1 MPTPFPAPSSLPA
14 PFPASASAPSASKAK
29 SSWLEDP
36 AVFAVNRLPSHS
48 DHASDSPTQS
58 LAGAWTFRTVLASE
72 IDVENPE
79 FAKTDGQT
87 SNFRTIDVPSTLET
101 EGGWRPA
108 YVNIQMPWDGHED
121 PQAPKIPRLNHAA
134 LYRREFRL
142 DPALAEAANGGNVTI
157 AFEGFAT
164 AIYVW
169 LDGAFVGYAEDGYTP
184 SEFDVT
190 GILFGREGADTDPS
204 AADHVLTVACFEHS
218 SASWLEDQDS
228 WRFHGLFRDVVLTRK
243 PRTHLDNLR
252 VNADYDHLAG
262 AGSLNIDAAVAE
274 PKEQGNI
281 RAVLTDDAGAVV
293 WQSTARQQGRTR
305 MSSGDLPGIRPWSAE
320 DPALYTLT
328 LTLTRPDAASD
339 AAASSGEAVSDVVE
353 TVSQRIGFRRFA
365 VEDGI
370 MTLNGKRIVF
380 KGVNRHEFDCHKGR
394 TLTEQQMIDDIV
406 FCKRHNINA
415 IRTSHYPNDRRFYAL
430 ADRYGVYLIDEA
442 NLETHGSWNVPG
454 DVATPET
461 AIPGSR
467 MEWEGPCVDRVESM
481 IHRDYN
487 HPSVLIWSLGNES
500 YGGEVFRSM
509 YRRAHELDPVRPVHY
524 EGVTWNREYDDVT
537 DIESRMYAHPDAI
550 EDYVSHSP
558 NKPYISCEYMH
569 AMGNSVGG
577 LFEYTDLERY
587 PHYQGGFIWDLIDQA
602 LWKEHADEMRGELR
616 GCLEYGGGFA
626 DRPCDYEFSGDG
638 LLFGDRSISP
648 KAAEVKQVYSNIRLF
663 PSPAGVRVVNDNL
676 FASTASCEFVAS
688 LLADGVSVWSQTHR
702 FDVPA
707 GNAEEF
713 PIPWPSAESQ
723 TPGVELTYD
732 VGVRL
737 AEETLWAPA
746 GHEIAFGQHTV
757 RVPAKPGQA
766 AKETRDVGEAAH
778 GAAAEA
784 GLATAVPLPG
794 DEKGA
799 APANGAPSPAV
810 TVGRWNV
817 GLRVGSREAL
827 LSRTQGGIVSWTKG
841 GREYVLRPP
850 RITTFRPLTDNDR
863 GAGHGFDRARWA
875 AAGRYARCVDVA
887 VDASEGG
894 VAVAYVYELA
904 TPARSRVTLRYA
916 IDSAARIRLTADY
929 PGEAHAPT
937 IPTFGVEWALPGE
950 LRHLRYYGL
959 GPEETYADR
968 SSGARL
974 GVWET
979 TAARDYAPYLVPQ
992 ETGNHRGV
1000 RWAEITD
1007 GAGNGMRVRQHVA
1020 DGSALAAADAEG
1032 AAPNAA
1038 DAEGSTL
1045 NVSLLPYSSG
1055 QIEEASHQW
1064 ELADPSRTPLTHLR
1078 LLAGQMGVGG
1088 DDSWGSPVHE
1098 KYHIAADRPLRLD
1111 VDLELI

>member
-1 MPTPFPAPSSLPA
+1 MPTPIPAPFSLPA
-14 PFPASASAPSASKAK
+14 PFPASASVPSASMAK

-36 AVFAVNRLPSHS
+36 AVFAVNRLPCHS
-48 DHASDSPTQS
+48 DHASDSPAQS
-58 LAGAWTFRTVLASE
+58 LAGAWKFRTVLASE
-72 IDVENPE
+72 IDVENAE
-79 FAKTDGQT
+79 FAKADAQT
-87 SNFRTIDVPSTLET
+87 ANFQTIDVPSTLET

-121 PQAPKIPRLNHAA
+121 PQAPKIPSLNHAA
-134 LYRREFRL
+134 LYRREFQL
-142 DPALAEAANGGNVTI
+142 DPDLAEASNGGSVTI

-190 GILFGREGADTDPS
+190 DILFGREGADIDPS

-228 WRFHGLFRDVVLTRK
+228 WRFHGLFRDVVLTRR

-274 PKEQGNI
+274 PQEQGNI

-305 MSSGDLPGIRPWSAE
+305 MSSGELPGIRPWSAE

-328 LTLTRPDAASD
+328 LTLTRPGGAASD
-339 AAASSGEAVSDVVE
+339 AEASSGEAVSDVVE
-353 TVSQRIGFRRFA
+353 TVSQRVGFRRFA

-442 NLETHGSWNVPG
+442 NLETHGSWNAPG

-461 AIPGSR
+461 ALPGSR

-487 HPSVLIWSLGNES
+487 HPSVLVWSLGNES

-524 EGVTWNREYDDVT
+524 EGITWNREYDDVT

-558 NKPYISCEYMH
+558 KKPYISCEYMH

-577 LFEYTDLERY
+577 LFEYTDLEKY

-602 LWKEHADEMRGELR
+602 LWKECGDETLGELR

-676 FASTASCEFVAS
+676 FASTESCDFVAS
-688 LLADGVSVWSQTHR
+688 LLVDGVSVWSQTHR

-707 GNAEEF
+707 GNAEDL

-723 TPGVELTYD
+723 TPGAELTYD

-757 RVPAKPGQA
+757 RVPAKPGET
-766 AKETRDVGEAAH
+766 AKEAH
-778 GAAAEA
+778 GAAAA
-784 GLATAVPLPG
+784 ASTRQAPAVPSPC
-794 DEKGA
+794 DENAPGA
-799 APANGAPSPAV
+799 ASADGAPSPAV

-817 GLRVGSREAL
+817 GLRGGPREAL
-827 LSRTQGGIVSWTKG
+827 LSRTQGGIVSWTKR
-841 GREYVLRPP
+841 GREHVLRPP

-887 VDASEGG
+887 VDASREDG
-894 VAVAYVYELA
+894 VTVTYVYELA
-904 TPARSRVTLRYA
+904 TPAKSRVTLRYA
-916 IDSAARIRLTADY
+916 IDSDVRIRLIADY

-937 IPTFGVEWALPGE
+937 IPAFGVEWALPGE

-979 TAARDYAPYLVPQ
+979 TAARNYAPYLVPQ

-1007 GAGNGMRVRQHVA
+1007 GAGSGIRVRQHAV
-1020 DGSALAAADAEG
+1020 DGSAFAAADAEG
-1032 AAPNAA
+1032 A
-1038 DAEGSTL
+1038 TL
-1045 NVSLLPYSSG
+1045 NVSLLPYSSA

-1064 ELADPSRTPLTHLR
+1064 ELADPSSTPLTHLR

-1098 KYHIAADRPLRLD
+1098 KYHIAANEPLRLD

>member
-1 MPTPFPAPSSLPA
+1 MPTPIPAPFSLPA
-14 PFPASASAPSASKAK
+14 PFPASASVPSASMAK

-36 AVFAVNRLPSHS
+36 AVFAVNRLPCHS
-48 DHASDSPTQS
+48 DHASDSPAQS
-58 LAGAWTFRTVLASE
+58 LAGAWKFRTVLASE
-72 IDVENPE
+72 IDVENAE
-79 FAKTDGQT
+79 FAKADAQT
-87 SNFRTIDVPSTLET
+87 ANFRTIDVPSTLET

-121 PQAPKIPRLNHAA
+121 PQAPKIPSLNHAA
-134 LYRREFRL
+134 LYRREFQL
-142 DPALAEAANGGNVTI
+142 DPDLAEASNGGSVTI

-190 GILFGREGADTDPS
+190 DILFGREGADIDPS

-228 WRFHGLFRDVVLTRK
+228 WRFHGLFRDVVLTRR

-274 PKEQGNI
+274 PQEQGNI

-305 MSSGDLPGIRPWSAE
+305 MSSGELPGIRPWSAE

-328 LTLTRPDAASD
+328 LTLTRPGGAASD
-339 AAASSGEAVSDVVE
+339 AEASSGEAVSDVVE
-353 TVSQRIGFRRFA
+353 TVSQRVGFRRFA

-442 NLETHGSWNVPG
+442 NLETHGSWNAPG

-461 AIPGSR
+461 ALPGSR

-487 HPSVLIWSLGNES
+487 HPSVLVWSLGNES

-524 EGVTWNREYDDVT
+524 EGITWNREYDDVT

-558 NKPYISCEYMH
+558 KKPYISCEYMH

-577 LFEYTDLERY
+577 LFEYTDLEKY

-602 LWKEHADEMRGELR
+602 LWKECGDETLGELR

-676 FASTASCEFVAS
+676 FASTESCDFVAR
-688 LLADGVSVWSQTHR
+688 LLVDGVSVWSQTHR

-707 GNAEEF
+707 GNAEDL

-723 TPGVELTYD
+723 TPGAELTYD

-757 RVPAKPGQA
+757 RVPAKPGET
-766 AKETRDVGEAAH
+766 AKETRD
-778 GAAAEA
+778 AAAA
-784 GLATAVPLPG
+784 ASTRQAPAVPSPG
-794 DEKGA
+794 DENAPGA
-799 APANGAPSPAV
+799 ASADGAPSPAV

-817 GLRVGSREAL
+817 GLRGGTREAL
-827 LSRTQGGIVSWTKG
+827 LSRTQGGIVSWTKR

-887 VDASEGG
+887 VDASREDG
-894 VAVAYVYELA
+894 VTVTYVYELA
-904 TPARSRVTLRYA
+904 TPAKSRVTLRYA
-916 IDSAARIRLTADY
+916 IDSDVRIRLIADY

-937 IPTFGVEWALPGE
+937 IPAFGVEWALPGE

-1007 GAGNGMRVRQHVA
+1007 GAGSGIRVRQHAV
-1020 DGSALAAADAEG
+1020 DGSAFAAADAEG
-1032 AAPNAA
+1032 A
-1038 DAEGSTL
+1038 TL
-1045 NVSLLPYSSG
+1045 NVSLLPYSSA

-1064 ELADPSRTPLTHLR
+1064 ELADPSSTPLTHLR

-1098 KYHIAADRPLRLD
+1098 KYHIAANEPLRLD

>member
-1 MPTPFPAPSSLPA
+1 MPTPIPAPFSLPA
-14 PFPASASAPSASKAK
+14 PFPASASVPSASMAK

-36 AVFAVNRLPSHS
+36 AVFAVNRLPCHS
-48 DHASDSPTQS
+48 DHASDSPAQS
-58 LAGAWTFRTVLASE
+58 LAGAWKFRTVLASE
-72 IDVENPE
+72 IDVENAE
-79 FAKTDGQT
+79 FAKADAQT
-87 SNFRTIDVPSTLET
+87 ANFRTIDVPSTLET

-121 PQAPKIPRLNHAA
+121 PQAPKIPSLNHAA
-134 LYRREFRL
+134 LYRREFQL
-142 DPALAEAANGGNVTI
+142 DPDLAEASNGGSVTI

-190 GILFGREGADTDPS
+190 DILFGREGADIDPS

-228 WRFHGLFRDVVLTRK
+228 WRFHGLFRDVVLTRR

-274 PKEQGNI
+274 PQEQGNI

-305 MSSGDLPGIRPWSAE
+305 MSSGELPGIRPWSAE

-328 LTLTRPDAASD
+328 LTLTRRGAASD

-353 TVSQRIGFRRFA
+353 AVSQRIGFRRFA

-442 NLETHGSWNVPG
+442 NLETHGSWNAPG

-461 AIPGSR
+461 ALPGSR

-487 HPSVLIWSLGNES
+487 HPSVLVWSLGNES

-524 EGVTWNREYDDVT
+524 EGITWNREYDDVT

-558 NKPYISCEYMH
+558 KKPYISCEYMH

-577 LFEYTDLERY
+577 LFEYTDLEKY

-602 LWKEHADEMRGELR
+602 LWKECGDETLGEIR

-676 FASTASCEFVAS
+676 FASTESCDFVAS
-688 LLADGVSVWSQTHR
+688 LLVDGVSVWSQTHR

-707 GNAEEF
+707 GNAEDL

-723 TPGVELTYD
+723 TPGAELTYD

-757 RVPAKPGQA
+757 RVPAKPGET
-766 AKETRDVGEAAH
+766 AKEARDVGEEAH
-778 GAAAEA
+778 GDAAAA
-784 GLATAVPLPG
+784 STRQAPAVPSPG
-794 DEKGA
+794 DENAPGA
-799 APANGAPSPAV
+799 ASADGAPSPAV

-817 GLRVGSREAL
+817 GLRGGPREAL
-827 LSRTQGGIVSWTKG
+827 LSRTQGGIVSWTKC

-887 VDASEGG
+887 VDASREDG
-894 VAVAYVYELA
+894 VTVTYVYELA
-904 TPARSRVTLRYA
+904 TPAKSRVTLRYA
-916 IDSAARIRLTADY
+916 IDSDVRIRLTADY

-937 IPTFGVEWALPGE
+937 IPAFGVEWALPGE

-1007 GAGNGMRVRQHVA
+1007 GAGSGIRVRQHAV
-1020 DGSALAAADAEG
+1020 DGSAFAAADAEG
-1032 AAPNAA
+1032 A
-1038 DAEGSTL
+1038 TL
-1045 NVSLLPYSSG
+1045 NVSLLPYSSA

-1064 ELADPSRTPLTHLR
+1064 ELADPSSTPLTHLR

>member
-1 MPTPFPAPSSLPA
+1 MPTPIPAPFSLPA
-14 PFPASASAPSASKAK
+14 PFPASASVPSASMAK

-36 AVFAVNRLPSHS
+36 AVFAVNRLPCHS
-48 DHASDSPTQS
+48 DHASDSPAQS
-58 LAGAWTFRTVLASE
+58 LAGAWKFRTVLASE
-72 IDVENPE
+72 IDVENAE
-79 FAKTDGQT
+79 FAKADAQT
-87 SNFRTIDVPSTLET
+87 ANFRTIDVPSTLET

-121 PQAPKIPRLNHAA
+121 PRAPKIPSLNHAA

-157 AFEGFAT
+157 VFEGFAT

-190 GILFGREGADTDPS
+190 GILFGREGADIDPS

-274 PKEQGNI
+274 PQEQGNI

-305 MSSGDLPGIRPWSAE
+305 MSSGELPGIRPWSAE

-328 LTLTRPDAASD
+328 LTLTRPGGAASD
-339 AAASSGEAVSDVVE
+339 AEASSGEAVSDVVE
-353 TVSQRIGFRRFA
+353 TVSQRVGFRRFA

-394 TLTEQQMIDDIV
+394 ALTEQQMIDDIV

-461 AIPGSR
+461 ALPGSR

-487 HPSVLIWSLGNES
+487 HPSVLVWSLGNES

-524 EGVTWNREYDDVT
+524 EGITWNREYDDVT

-558 NKPYISCEYMH
+558 KKPYISCEYMH

-577 LFEYTDLERY
+577 LFEYTDLEKY

-602 LWKEHADEMRGELR
+602 LWKECGDETLGELR

-676 FASTASCEFVAS
+676 FASTESCDFVAS
-688 LLADGVSVWSQTHR
+688 LLVDGVSVWSQTHR

-707 GNAEEF
+707 GNAEDL

-723 TPGVELTYD
+723 TPGAELTYD

-757 RVPAKPGQA
+757 RVPAKPGET
-766 AKETRDVGEAAH
+766 AKEARDAGEEAH
-778 GAAAEA
+778 GAAAA
-784 GLATAVPLPG
+784 ASTRQAPAVPSPC
-794 DEKGA
+794 DENAPGA
-799 APANGAPSPAV
+799 ASADGAPSPAV

-817 GLRVGSREAL
+817 GLRGGPREAL
-827 LSRTQGGIVSWTKG
+827 LSRTQGGIVSWTKR

-887 VDASEGG
+887 VDASREDG
-894 VAVAYVYELA
+894 VAVTYVYELA
-904 TPARSRVTLRYA
+904 TPAKSRVTLRYA
-916 IDSAARIRLTADY
+916 IDSDVRIRLTADY

-937 IPTFGVEWALPGE
+937 IPAFGVEWALPGE

-1007 GAGNGMRVRQHVA
+1007 GAGSGIRVRQHAV
-1020 DGSALAAADAEG
+1020 DGSAFAAADAEE
-1032 AAPNAA
+1032 A
-1038 DAEGSTL
+1038 TL
-1045 NVSLLPYSSG
+1045 NVSLLPYSSA

-1064 ELADPSRTPLTHLR
+1064 ELADPSSTPLTHLR

-1098 KYHIAADRPLRLD
+1098 KYHIAANEPLRLD

>member
-1 MPTPFPAPSSLPA
+1 MPTPIPAPFSLPA
-14 PFPASASAPSASKAK
+14 PFPASASVPSASMAK

-36 AVFAVNRLPSHS
+36 AVFAVNRLPCHS
-48 DHASDSPTQS
+48 DHASDSPAQS
-58 LAGAWTFRTVLASE
+58 LAGAWKFRTVLASE
-72 IDVENPE
+72 IDVENAE
-79 FAKTDGQT
+79 FAKADAQT
-87 SNFRTIDVPSTLET
+87 ANFRTIDVPSTLET

-121 PQAPKIPRLNHAA
+121 PQAPKIPSLNHAA
-134 LYRREFRL
+134 LYRREFQL
-142 DPALAEAANGGNVTI
+142 DPDLAEASNGGSVTI

-190 GILFGREGADTDPS
+190 DILFGREGADIDPS

-228 WRFHGLFRDVVLTRK
+228 WRFHGLFRDVVLTRR

-274 PKEQGNI
+274 PQEQGNI

-305 MSSGDLPGIRPWSAE
+305 MSSGELPGIRPWSAE

-328 LTLTRPDAASD
+328 LTLTRRGAASD
-339 AAASSGEAVSDVVE
+339 AEASSGEAVSDVVE
-353 TVSQRIGFRRFA
+353 TVSQRVGFRRFA

-394 TLTEQQMIDDIV
+394 ALTEQQMIDDIV

-461 AIPGSR
+461 ALPGSR

-487 HPSVLIWSLGNES
+487 HPSVLVWSLGNES

-524 EGVTWNREYDDVT
+524 EGITWNREYDDVT

-558 NKPYISCEYMH
+558 KKPYISCEYMH

-577 LFEYTDLERY
+577 LFEYTDLEKY

-602 LWKEHADEMRGELR
+602 LWKECGDETLGELR

-676 FASTASCEFVAS
+676 FASTESCDFVAR
-688 LLADGVSVWSQTHR
+688 LLVDGVSVWSQTHR

-707 GNAEEF
+707 GNAEDL

-723 TPGVELTYD
+723 TPGAELTYD

-757 RVPAKPGQA
+757 RVPAKPGET
-766 AKETRDVGEAAH
+766 AKETRDAAAAASTRQAPAVPSPCDENAP
-778 GAAAEA
+778 GAASA
-784 GLATAVPLPG
+784 
-794 DEKGA
+794 D
-799 APANGAPSPAV
+799 GAPSPAV

-817 GLRVGSREAL
+817 GLRGGPREAL
-827 LSRTQGGIVSWTKG
+827 LSRTQGGIVSWTKR

-887 VDASEGG
+887 VDASREDG
-894 VAVAYVYELA
+894 VAVTYAYELA
-904 TPARSRVTLRYA
+904 TPAKSRVTLRYA
-916 IDSAARIRLTADY
+916 IDSDVRIRLTADY

-937 IPTFGVEWALPGE
+937 IPAFGVEWALPGE

-1007 GAGNGMRVRQHVA
+1007 GAGSGIRVRQHAV
-1020 DGSALAAADAEG
+1020 DGSAFAAADAEG
-1032 AAPNAA
+1032 A
-1038 DAEGSTL
+1038 TL
-1045 NVSLLPYSSG
+1045 NVSLLPYSSA

-1064 ELADPSRTPLTHLR
+1064 ELADPSSTPLTHLR